1 MRWGVRG
8 AWWVVARGGPLQFG
22 VAPRITTHYAPRT
35 LFAAFALGFAPAC
48 DGGLQPE
55 PVPTSC
61 PPGFVGVCG
70 TIRFRGAIPD
80 STDNVFVIAY
90 PAFPQTCND
99 LFTFRPFPP
108 PSVPFTDSTA
118 FYTLPLSDGRYE
130 WLLAVWKK
138 VGPLTGTPVDTAI
151 LREAGHYRDPADTTQ
166 PGVVVVS
173 GTGTD
178 SIDFAVNFDSM
189 RTVSSYFTSCAG
201 Q

>member
-1 MRWGVRG
+1 MSLHRPAAPHHRG
-8 AWWVVARGGPLQFG
+8 RNAWCVVASGSRLQPN
-22 VAPRITTHYAPRT
+22 ALRT
-35 LFAAFALGFAPAC
+35 AVTALLLALAPAC

-55 PVPTSC
+55 PVC
-61 PPGFVGVCG
+61 GPGFVGVCG
-70 TIRFRGAIPD
+70 TIRFRGPIPD

-130 WLLAVWKK
+130 WVLAVWKK
-138 VGPLTGTPVDTAI
+138 VGMLTLTVADTAL

-178 SIDFAVNFDSM
+178 GIDFTVDFDSM